1 MGAKGEKN
9 VHHKLSVNQVIII
22 RRMYAERKVSQKELG
37 AMFGVSQHAISDIVN
52 GATWRDIEGPR
63 THGIQR
69 SGGAVLTPHD
79 VALIHKLRKEEK
91 YKLYQLAEMFNISKE
106 QVTRIVH
113 RKSWVHVLESHEDEL
128 ILTERHPAHPSMM
141 TDADRDELYQS
152 IHQDQDDKGYFDDPQ
167 DFPIPDSE

>member
-9 VHHKLSVNQVIII
+9 KHHKLTEKQVILI
-22 RRMYAERKVSQKELG
+22 RRMYAERKIAQKDLA

-79 VALIHKLRKEEK
+79 VALIRKLRREEK
-91 YKLYQLAEMFNISKE
+91 YKLFQLADMFDISKE

-128 ILTERHPAHPSMM
+128 IITEKHPCHPSMI
-141 TDADRDELYQS
+141 TREQAWEE
-152 IHQDQDDKGYFDDPQ
+152 IHAAMDDDGLFDDPQ
-167 DFPIPDSE
+167 DYEIPQSD